1 MSWAAVIGQQLGV
14 ACCGTSLAVLMGP
27 EGFNTPPPAVV
38 YSVVFSV
45 VLGECLWCL
54 WGFLL
59 ADFSWVTLGDLRLPW
74 SPIKLWKMDPLIFEF
89 FLEIWNI

>member
-1 MSWAAVIGQQLGV
+1 
-14 ACCGTSLAVLMGP
+14 MG
-27 EGFNTPPPAVV
+27 FHTPPPAVV
-38 YSVVFSV
+38 CSVVFSV

-74 SPIKLWKMDPLIFEF
+74 SPTKLWEMDPLIFRM
-89 FLEIWNI
+89 FLKF